1 MDKYKKL
8 YARKIF
14 FKKIVLNMRFWI
26 IYILVQI
33 FFLGGL
39 LQHGGWQFYSASPLP
54 PQIIK
59 KLPMALISR
68 LFQVFFQISRPF
80 TWLEH
85 RLKEPRSIEKQCTFK
100 SQKSKL
106 ESRISCLTKN
116 QHKSLIHFFILKI
129 QPILESHNQ
138 SGHEH
143 FWPLSTRNYWSN
155 F

>member
-1 MDKYKKL
+1 MDKYKKF

-14 FKKIVLNMRFWI
+14 FKKIILNMRFWI

-33 FFLGGL
+33 SFLGGL
-39 LQHGGWQFYSASPLP
+39 LRHGGWQFSASPFP
-54 PQIIK
+54 SHIIK

-85 RLKEPRSIEKQCTFK
+85 RLKEPRLIEKQSTFK

-106 ESRISCLTKN
+106 ENRISGLTKY
-116 QHKSLIHFFILKI
+116 QHKSLIHLFILKI

-143 FWPLSTRNYWSN
+143 FWPLPTRNYWSD

>member
-1 MDKYKKL
+1 M

-39 LQHGGWQFYSASPLP
+39 LQHGGWQFYSDSPLP

-106 ESRISCLTKN
+106 ESRISGLTKN